1 MIFILPV
8 IILLPDIL
16 YNIIKS
22 LYFPSVLDII
32 INKWESINKQTD
44 NFQNVLLDSPFQ
56 PKKKYSNENESL
68 QSPINIINIK
78 ENKSKLPLYVN
89 SIMTNSNKVSNKN
102 SNNLNLIENQ
112 VKENKK
118 EVNNKETTI
127 EKLGI
132 VDNIIEV
139 YSNDFINRP
148 NKG

>member
-1 MIFILPV
+1 MILILPV
-8 IILLPDIL
+8 IIILPDIL

-32 INKWESINKQTD
+32 NNKWETIYKQTD

-89 SIMTNSNKVSNKN
+89 RVITNSDKVSKN
-102 SNNLNLIENQ
+102 SNNLHLIENQ

-118 EVNNKETTI
+118 DDNIKEVTI

-132 VDNIIEV
+132 IDNIIEV
-139 YSNDFINRP
+139 YNNDFINRP
-148 NKG
+148 NKD